1 MKLRLTLFFVCLS
14 AFLFTI
20 SGSALA
26 EEKTTSGGAVDIS
39 AVSAVLIEGSTGD
52 IIYEKDKDKELIP
65 ASITKIMTL
74 TLIFEALDNGKL
86 TLETPVS
93 VSEYAASMGGSQVF
107 LEPNETQTVDTMIKC
122 ISIASANDAAVAM
135 AEKIAGSEEAFV
147 KKMNE
152 KAVAL
157 GMKHTQFK
165 NCTGLDDNIESGHFS
180 SAYDVALMSREL
192 ITKHPEI
199 SNYSTVWMDTIIHK
213 TKKGETEFGLTN
225 TNKLVRFYDGITG
238 LKTGSTSKA
247 KYCLSAS
254 ARRDDMDLI
263 AVIMAAPDHKKRFSE
278 AQALLDYG
286 FANCHIYRDTDI
298 AQALKPVPVQGG
310 KEDQVVPVPKS
321 TFSYLL
327 KNEDSSAAPTR
338 KISYF
343 DAQKAPLKKGAPV
356 GSVDYYEKDK
366 KIGSVVLAASKDIPA
381 AGFTDYLLAL
391 TKKLFH
397 KS

>member
-20 SGSALA
+20 SGSSLA
-26 EEKTTSGGAVDIS
+26 EEKTASGGAVDIS

-52 IIYEKDKDKELIP
+52 IIYEKDKDKELVP

-254 ARRDDMDLI
+254 ARREDMDLI

>member
-20 SGSALA
+20 SESALA
-26 EEKTTSGGAVDIS
+26 EEKTASGGAVDIS

-52 IIYEKDKDKELIP
+52 IIYEKDKDKELVP

-254 ARRDDMDLI
+254 ARREDMDLI

>member
-52 IIYEKDKDKELIP
+52 IIYEKDKDKELVP

-147 KKMNE
+147 KKMYE

-254 ARRDDMDLI
+254 ARREDMDLI

-356 GSVDYYEKDK
+356 GSVEYYEKDK

>member
-52 IIYEKDKDKELIP
+52 IIYEKDKDKELVP

-147 KKMNE
+147 KKMNA

-254 ARRDDMDLI
+254 ARREDMDLI

-298 AQALKPVPVQGG
+298 AQALKAVPVQGG

-356 GSVDYYEKDK
+356 GSVEYYEKDK

>member
-26 EEKTTSGGAVDIS
+26 EEKTTSGGAVNIS

-52 IIYEKDKDKELIP
+52 IIYEKDKDKELVP

-381 AGFTDYLLAL
+381 ARFTDYLLAL

>member
-52 IIYEKDKDKELIP
+52 IIYEKDKDKELVP

-254 ARRDDMDLI
+254 ARRENMDLI

-356 GSVDYYEKDK
+356 GSVEYYEKDK

>member
-52 IIYEKDKDKELIP
+52 IIYEKDKDKELVP

-356 GSVDYYEKDK
+356 GSVDYSEKDK

>member
-26 EEKTTSGGAVDIS
+26 EEKTTSGSAVDIS

-52 IIYEKDKDKELIP
+52 IIYEKDKDKELVP

-254 ARRDDMDLI
+254 ARRNDMDLI

-366 KIGSVVLAASKDIPA
+366 KIGSVVLAASKDISA

>member
-52 IIYEKDKDKELIP
+52 IIYEKDKDKELVP

-254 ARRDDMDLI
+254 ARRNDMDLI